1 MLRPRLRQL
10 FKEDKMIRTGKKEL
24 EFIGT
29 IDRCNVSAILLTDIR
44 LADTNVLLTDHVWLG
59 YRDCHDGYREFNNDY
74 EYNYADYLTLK
85 NLGSKRNR
93 KIYRGRHVRFTA
105 RIMTYDYSDGE
116 YGLYYTANSKFVLLD

>member
-1 MLRPRLRQL
+1 MLRPKLRQL

-29 IDRCNVSAILLTDIR
+29 IDRCNASSILLTDIR
-44 LADTNVLLTDHVWLG
+44 LAGTNEPLTDHVWLG
-59 YRDCHDGYREFNNDY
+59 YRDWHDGYREFNNDY
-74 EYNYADYLTLK
+74 KYNYADYPTLK

-93 KIYRGRHVRFTA
+93 RIYRGRHVRFTA